1 LVFFDGL
8 AAKALGIGIERR
20 MFKLGRAFRVTL
32 LWQGLASAAVAA
44 MGGGTAGGNG
54 VLSALLG
61 GMIGMAGVLVFGL
74 MSARPAASSNAA
86 VRVALRAEA
95 AKVAV
100 MVLLLWLVFAAYQSM
115 VVLVFLGAFV
125 VSVLLSGLAFAV
137 SGD

>member
-1 LVFFDGL
+1 
-8 AAKALGIGIERR
+8 
-20 MFKLGRAFRVTL
+20 M
-32 LWQGLASAAVAA
+32 
-44 MGGGTAGGNG
+44 
-54 VLSALLG
+54 
-61 GMIGMAGVLVFGL
+61 
-74 MSARPAASSNAA
+74 
-86 VRVALRAEA
+86 RVALRAEA